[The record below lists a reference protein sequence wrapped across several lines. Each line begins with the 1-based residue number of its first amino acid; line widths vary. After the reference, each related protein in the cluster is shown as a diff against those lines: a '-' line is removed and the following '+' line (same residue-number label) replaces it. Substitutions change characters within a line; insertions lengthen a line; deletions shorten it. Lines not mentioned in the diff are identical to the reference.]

1 MGRERRP
8 DITLCLRVTLM
19 TAELVIVFLFHSAT
33 NKPGVGAANFCQ
45 CVLKVLGGRK
55 TSDRAE

>member
-19 TAELVIVFLFHSAT
+19 TGELVIVFLFHSAT
-33 NKPGVGAANFCQ
+33 NKPGVGAADFCQ
-45 CVLKVLGGRK
+45 CVLKVLGG
-55 TSDRAE
+55 AED